1 MLFISGFLLTPAFF
15 HPISSIFVLSRN
27 TDIDYILIHNL
38 ITFIESLK
46 IVLTNMIIV
55 LKISANLATLAPLKI
70 KVFQNKGYGIIIF
83 VHDVTS

>member
-1 MLFISGFLLTPAFF
+1 MLHISGFRLTPAFF

-46 IVLTNMIIV
+46 IVLTNMITV